1 MLKRQTLSKNH
12 FLNER
17 TANYNFDLNRLLA
30 LFYIHFK
37 SQLGSFS
44 KLDSYENRNYDFS
57 QEIRFFFV
65 FNKIQTMKDVGKK
78 PEN

>member
-1 MLKRQTLSKNH
+1 MSLCKNVKH
-12 FLNER
+12 CRKITFLNER

-57 QEIRFFFV
+57 QEIRFFLYL
-65 FNKIQTMKDVGKK
+65 T
-78 PEN
+78 